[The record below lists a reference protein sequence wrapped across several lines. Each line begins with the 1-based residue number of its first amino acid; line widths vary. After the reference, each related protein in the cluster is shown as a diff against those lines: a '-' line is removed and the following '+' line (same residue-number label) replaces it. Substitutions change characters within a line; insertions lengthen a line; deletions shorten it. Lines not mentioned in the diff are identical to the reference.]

1 MRTIKSL
8 ILFFLVL
15 TIGHSVNAQTFILSD
30 GWQVQSSAKV
40 KATGAIL
47 STPQADTTGWYPA
60 MVPSTLMG
68 VLTTCGAE
76 PKALTAADY
85 QRIDRQRFNDS
96 WWYHT
101 TFTLPPSTLHPS
113 PSTLLSFDGISYRAN
128 VWLNGH
134 QIATSEEMA
143 GPFRQFTIDVTPY
156 VRQQNV
162 LAVEV
167 FRAQPGEPNIGFVD
181 WNPRPADESMGI
193 FREVTVKCCGAVSV
207 AHTAV
212 HSKVNTTTLDE
223 AWLTISTFLTNHSD
237 QPVEGTLIGT
247 IEGRQFKTPVTLAPH
262 ERRMVQLVSD
272 APIQHPRLWWCH
284 NMGKPELY
292 NLHVEFQED
301 DRLSDFEDIRFG
313 IRQIESFLTPE
324 GYRAFKLNGRNV
336 LLRGAGWTDDIYL
349 RDTPATNRLQLEYV
363 RHMNMNTVRF
373 EGFWGTSQNLYDLCD
388 ELGLLALVGWSCHW
402 EWEEYLGSPCPE
414 PYGGIISPEQI
425 EVVAHS
431 FEEQVLW
438 LRHHPSIIAWF
449 VGSDRL
455 PKPELEQQYR
465 QFLTACDDRCYI
477 ISAKQMT
484 STLSGSSGT
493 KMAGPYE
500 YVGPAYW
507 YHPQAPG
514 GAFGFNTETGIGAQ
528 LPVKESL
535 TKMLRQELS
544 LPDQRW
550 DILCTAST
558 SQMNT
563 PAVLTQS
570 INQRFGTQKDIDH
583 YLQRADL
590 LNYESTRAMFEA
602 FRVNAPRATG
612 IIQWM
617 LNSARPS
624 IYWQLYDY
632 YKQPNAAYYAVRRA
646 NAPVQLIYDYQRR
659 AVFAVNETLQ
669 PVTLTATLHLQPST
683 FNHPPSTLHLQPS
696 TITKVFDVP
705 QPTAEGEFLF
715 LQATD
720 TDGREIAA
728 NEYFLPRGEDS
739 YDWEQSD
746 WWGTPIS
753 QYASYRML
761 NHLQQVTCQGSVR
774 QSASDPSRYEM
785 TLTNP
790 SESVAFFIRL
800 TAKDD
805 KGELLCSAFWSDN
818 YVTLAPHQQRTIIC
832 TLPDHSDTPVQFALE
847 GWNVKA
853 QPISTVNYD
862 VVPMPQNIQQQNGD
876 PFALN
881 DEVQILT
888 TDVLQREAVFLQTYI
903 HEAVGLQLPVSTKR
917 QKKIRYIELSTS
929 PKVAEPEGYV
939 LTVTDRSVSITGGSA
954 AGVFYGI
961 QTLRKSLNPPLS
973 TFNPQPS
980 TFHLPPVRI
989 TDFPRFPYRG
999 MHLDCS
1005 RHFFTIDFIKKYIDL
1020 LALHNMNVVHWHLS
1034 DDQGWRI
1041 EIKKWPLLT
1050 TIGSQR
1056 SGTIIGTNSDLD
1068 DHIPY
1073 GGYYTQDE
1081 ARSIVEYARER
1092 HITVIP
1098 EIDMP
1103 GHMLAALAS
1112 YPELGCTGGPYQVGH
1127 YWGVYQDVLCVG
1139 NPKVYEFVED
1149 VLTEIMDIFPSE
1161 IIHIGGDETP
1171 TEKWEHC
1178 AKCQALHPEGTTL
1191 QGYFTQR
1198 VFDFLTA
1205 HHRRALGW
1213 DEILD
1218 GCPADAII
1226 MSWRGSE
1233 PGAQAAALGHDVIM
1247 APTTHCYFDYQQ
1259 TDDPLFEPSRCG
1271 GCIHVEK
1278 VYSLEPV
1285 PDGISADAR
1294 RHILGVQAN
1303 LWTEYITNEELAE
1316 YQALPRM
1323 SALAEVQWTQ
1333 PERKNYSAFRDR
1345 LTRLTVLFDR
1355 LHYTYAKHLWP
1366 ERTLPNRWQF

>member
-1 MRTIKSL
+1 MGRSAQPMNSVKKL
-8 ILFFLVL
+8 ILFLFAL
-15 TIGHSVNAQTFILSD
+15 TSGHSIYAQTLTLSD

-40 KATGAIL
+40 EASGAIL
-47 STPQADTTGWYPA
+47 STPEAETNGWYPA

-76 PKALTAADY
+76 PEALTAADY
-85 QRIDRQRFNDS
+85 QRIDRLRFNDS
-96 WWYHT
+96 WWYRT
-101 TFTLPPSTLHPS
+101 TFSLPSQQENNHV
-113 PSTLLSFDGISYRAN
+113 LLTFDGISYRAN

-134 QIATSEEMA
+134 QIASAQEVA
-143 GPFRQFTIDVTPY
+143 GPFRQFSFDVTPY

-193 FREVTVKCCGAVSV
+193 FREVTIKCCGAVSV

-212 HSKVNTTTLDE
+212 HSKVNTTILDE

-237 QPVEGTLIGT
+237 QPVEGTLYGT

-262 ERRMVQLVSD
+262 ERRMVKLVSD
-272 APIQHPRLWWCH
+272 APIRHPRLWWCH

-292 NLHVEFQED
+292 DLHMEFKEGN
-301 DRLSDFEDIRFG
+301 RLSDTEDIRFG
-313 IRQIESFLTPE
+313 IRQIESSLTPE
-324 GYRAFKLNGRNV
+324 GYRTFKLNGRSV

-349 RDTPATNRLQLEYV
+349 RDTPTTNRLQLEYV

-373 EGFWGTSQNLYDLCD
+373 EGFWGTSQSLYDLCD

-425 EVVAHS
+425 EVVARS
-431 FEEQVLW
+431 FEDQVLW

-455 PKPELEQQYR
+455 PKPELEQQYLR
-465 QFLTACDDRCYI
+465 FLTACDDRCYI

-535 TKMLRQELS
+535 QKMLGSHLY
-544 LPDQRW
+544 PIDHRW
-550 DILCTAST
+550 DILCTAS
-558 SQMNT
+558 SSCMNT
-563 PAVLTQS
+563 PSVLTQS
-570 INQRFGTQKDIDH
+570 ISQRFGTQKDIDH

-602 FRVNAPRATG
+602 FRVNVPHTTG
-612 IIQWM
+612 IVLWM

-646 NAPVQLIYDYQRR
+646 NAPVQLIYDYQRH

-669 PVTLTATLHLQPST
+669 PITLTATLQLQP
-683 FNHPPSTLHLQPS
+683 NTLQLQPNTS
-696 TITKVFDVP
+696 VKVFDVP
-705 QPTAEGEFLF
+705 RLTSEGTFLF
-715 LQATD
+715 LQATGS
-720 TDGREIAA
+720 DGREIAV
-728 NEYFLPRGEDS
+728 NEYFLPRDEDT
-739 YDWEQSD
+739 YNWEKSD
-746 WWGTPIS
+746 WWGTPIG
-753 QYASYRML
+753 QYASYRLL
-761 NHLQQVTCQGSVR
+761 NDLPQVSCQ
-774 QSASDPSRYEM
+774 ASLSHAASNPSRYEI

-790 SESVAFFIRL
+790 TESVAFFIRL

-805 KGELLCSAFWSDN
+805 NGELLCPAFWSDN
-818 YVTLAPHQQRTIIC
+818 YVTLAPHQQRTIVC
-832 TLPDHSDTPVQFALE
+832 TLQDHPNSPVHFAME

-853 QPISTVNYD
+853 QSISPVNYD
-862 VVPMPQNIQQQNGD
+862 VVPMPQDIQQADGN
-876 PFALN
+876 PFMLN

-888 TDVLQREAVFLQTYI
+888 TDALQREAAFLQTYI
-903 HEAVGLQLPVSTKR
+903 NETLGLQLPISTKK
-917 QKKIRYIELSTS
+917 QKKVRYIELATS
-929 PKVAEPEGYV
+929 PKVIEREGYR
-939 LTVTDRSVSITGGSA
+939 LTVTDHAVSITGGSA
-954 AGVFYGI
+954 AGVFHGI
-961 QTLRKSLNPPLS
+961 QTLRKALNSSPDVLLSPLS
-973 TFNPQPS
+973 S
-980 TFHLPPVRI
+980 LRLPPITI
-989 TDFPRFPYRG
+989 TDAPRFPYRG

-1005 RHFFTIDFIKKYIDL
+1005 RHFFTLDFIKKYIDL
-1020 LALHNMNVVHWHLS
+1020 LALHNMNVFHWHLS

-1050 TIGSQR
+1050 AIGSQR

-1073 GGYYTQDE
+1073 GGYYAQDE
-1081 ARSIVEYARER
+1081 ARCIVAYARER

-1127 YWGVYQDVLCVG
+1127 YWGVYRDVLCVG
-1139 NPKVYEFVED
+1139 NPKVYQFVED

-1178 AKCQALHPEGTTL
+1178 TKCQGLNLEGSTL
-1191 QGYFTQR
+1191 QGFFTQR
-1198 VFDFLTA
+1198 VFDFLSA

-1218 GCPADAII
+1218 GCPTDAMI

-1233 PGAQAAALGHDVIM
+1233 PGAQAASQGHDVIM

-1259 TDDPLFEPSRCG
+1259 TADPLFEPSRCG
-1271 GCIHVEK
+1271 GCIPVEK

-1285 PDGISADAR
+1285 PAGISADAR

-1303 LWTEYITNEELAE
+1303 LWTEYITNEEIAE

-1323 SALAEVQWTQ
+1323 SALSEVQWTQ
-1333 PERKNYSAFRDR
+1333 PERKDYDAFRER
-1345 LTRLTVLFDR
+1345 LTRLTFLFDR